1 MIRPERRRGKGP
13 TVDDPHNLD
22 AIDRHLIELLGADGR
37 CSVNELAQRAG
48 VGRATA
54 YQRLGRLRDRGV
66 IEGFTVRVNPQAMGL
81 GISALVLIN
90 VEQRAWSDVRP
101 ELRDLPGAEWVAVTA
116 GEFDFVLLVRTP
128 DVATLRDVV
137 LDRLQSIPGVRASET
152 VLLLDDEWVEPGRLR
167 RPPAEAGRLRRPPA
181 EPGRLSARPAGRPSR
196 GGD

>member
-1 MIRPERRRGKGP
+1 M
-13 TVDDPHNLD
+13 DDPHNLD